1 MAEYMIL
8 EYNLQFFAADGPG
21 GEKTEEPTQK
31 RKTDNRKE
39 GKVCKSQEVNH
50 AFELIAVFILLKIVI
65 GHLGTQFME
74 VFKTIYSKIPE
85 MVTFWE
91 GNIIVEDYATLIHS
105 IYLKILVI
113 LAPFLAT
120 GFIVAFL
127 VQLVQVKWVVSWKP
141 MKPKFSKLNPISGV
155 KRIFSA
161 QKLFQ
166 LGVSVVKIVLIS
178 WVVYDEIKDAWK
190 YLFIMYDIPLTQ
202 GIELVGNTVINLGLK
217 ISLFFLIVAAA
228 DYFYQKM
235 KFQKD
240 SKMTKQ
246 EVKDEYKQQEGD
258 PQIKSKI
265 RSKMQE
271 VSRRRMMQNLPDAD
285 VVITNPTHFA
295 VAIKYDTSQ
304 FEAPFVV
311 AKGADHLAFKIKEVA
326 KENHIE
332 IVENKPLARML
343 YANVEVGEQI
353 PPELYQTV
361 AEILAMVYKMQGKI

>member
-1 MAEYMIL
+1 MVL

-21 GEKTEEPTQK
+21 GEKTEEPTAK

-50 AFELIAVFILLKIVI
+50 AFELIALFVLLRLVI
-65 GHLGTQFME
+65 GYLGNQFMG
-74 VFKTIYSKIPE
+74 VFHLVYNKIPE
-85 MVTFWE
+85 AVTFWE
-91 GNIIVEDYATLIHS
+91 GSIVVSDFGILFRNML
-105 IYLKILVI
+105 LKILMI
-113 LAPFLAT
+113 LAPFLLT
-120 GFIVAFL
+120 GLVVTFV

-141 MKPKFSKLNPISGV
+141 MKPKFSKLNPISGI

-166 LGVSVVKIVLIS
+166 LFVSIIKIGLIS

-190 YLFIMYDIPLTQ
+190 YLFIMYDIPLMQ
-202 GIELVGNTVINLGLK
+202 GIELVGNLVLNLGLK
-217 ISLFFLIVAAA
+217 ISLFFLIIAAA
-228 DYFYQKM
+228 DYMYQKH
-235 KFQKD
+235 KFRTD

-295 VAIKYDTSQ
+295 VAIKYDTSLYD
-304 FEAPFVV
+304 APYVV

-361 AEILAMVYKMQGKI
+361 AEILAMVYKMQGKV

>member
-1 MAEYMIL
+1 MIL

-31 RKTDNRKE
+31 RKEDNRKE
-39 GKVCKSQEVNH
+39 GKVCKSQEVDH
-50 AFELIAVFILLKIVI
+50 AFELIAVFILLKVI
-65 GHLGTQFME
+65 IGYLGRQFTE
-74 VFKTIYSKIPE
+74 VFKTVYNKIPE
-85 MVTFWE
+85 SVTFWE
-91 GNIIVEDYATLIHS
+91 GNIIVSDFASMIRDL
-105 IYLKILVI
+105 YLKILII
-113 LAPFLAT
+113 LAPFLIT
-120 GFIVAFL
+120 GFVVAFL
-127 VQLVQVKWVVSWKP
+127 VQLVQVKWKVSWKP

-166 LGVSVVKIVLIS
+166 LGVSIVKIALIS
-178 WVVYDEIKDAWK
+178 WVVYDEIKKVWK
-190 YLFIMYDIPLTQ
+190 YLFIMYDIPLMQ
-202 GIELVGNTVINLGLK
+202 GISLVGNTVINLGLK

-228 DYFYQKM
+228 DYLYQKF
-235 KFQKD
+235 KFNND

-265 RSKMQE
+265 RGKMQE
-271 VSRRRMMQNLPDAD
+271 ASRRRMMQNLPQAD

-295 VAIKYDTSQ
+295 VAVKYDTSQ

-361 AEILAMVYKMQGKI
+361 AEILAMVYKMQGKV